1 MVKRVLIKTL
11 TVTIL
16 ILSGCTTLDLDNL
29 GNLNYNPSLV
39 IPIGSFH
46 TSIMDLIKNVDSTN
60 VKVDAETNTLY
71 ILYEEPEN
79 EITVINQE
87 EFAQGVN
94 MKYTVDISQ
103 LDEFHDIINSVPG
116 NWPYDYIPLEQGK
129 YKFKYNTT
137 YSFGYNKGNEG
148 DNEITRID
156 HGNFK
161 TAVIQIKIQIDGI
174 TVSSDNPLD
183 ITFRFPGIKIDEQEY
198 QLHKTISTNN
208 IEIEDLLNDFYI
220 QFLNATNSETR
231 MYTEFNL
238 NSNGNA
244 KIYRDAKIQFT
255 TQFKFVGFNSL
266 FGYIYEKDPLINDN
280 FSFSIPT
287 DFFQTD
293 FQDNKLLFRD
303 PQIAFKFRSNI
314 GIPITLQLDSIFA
327 ENTDGTRVDADFN
340 GSSSIDINLNTPD
353 ADSQIGEFVT
363 TTETFNRDNGA
374 THKLFSIIPENINC
388 TYKVFANH
396 KDDGKQQF
404 LVGTPTINVGIA
416 AKIPLVFDTGT
427 KFSYQSTLPLDIE
440 SSLNMDAVTI
450 DALNLYF
457 EVSNSLPVETNVKL
471 IFKDSDG
478 NVTHEGE
485 KTIQS
490 SIVDE
495 SGKTQQPFID
505 KDFSICATG
514 ETMENILRSAELTY
528 EVTIS
533 DGAAKKGIYLQTTDA
548 IDLKISAFAK
558 AKATID
564 TETAY

>member
-11 TVTIL
+11 TVTVL

-29 GNLNYNPSLV
+29 GDINYNPSLA

-46 TSIMDLIKNVDSTN
+46 TGIMDLIKNVDSTN

-87 EFAQGVN
+87 EFAQGMN
-94 MKYTVDISQ
+94 MEYTVDISQ
-103 LDEFHDIINSVPG
+103 LDEFQDIINSMPG
-116 NWPYDYIPLEQGK
+116 NWPYNYIPLVQGE
-129 YKFKYNTT
+129 YKFNYNTT
-137 YSFGYNKGNEG
+137 YSFGYNKGETG

-156 HGNFK
+156 RGNFK
-161 TAVIQIKIQIDGI
+161 TAVIQIGFQIDGI

-183 ITFRFPGIKIDEQEY
+183 ITLRFPGIKIDGQEY
-198 QLHKTISTNN
+198 QLHRTIYTNN
-208 IEIEDLLNDFYI
+208 IEIEDQLNDFYI

-244 KIYRDAKIQFT
+244 KIYRDAKIKFT

-314 GIPITLQLDSIFA
+314 GIPITLQLDSIYA
-327 ENTDGTRVDADFN
+327 EDTDGTRVDADFN
-340 GSSSIDINLNTPD
+340 GSSSINISLNTPD

-427 KFSYQSTLPLDIE
+427 KFSYQSTLPVDIE

-514 ETMENILRSAELTY
+514 EVMENILRSAELTY

-564 TETAY
+564 TKTAY